1 MSFLVGL
8 CNVIVIR
15 RIILC
20 LETPLKR
27 KRLCSRGDSEDTSAS
42 VPSSSHEA
50 APLSKAEKP
59 APRSKRSFSSVD
71 TGDEQASCSKDCIG
85 PSSSSGLC
93 SKASSSSEDEEAE
106 ASREVPEVAQGQKA
120 VPTPAKEKQ
129 TPIDSVVKNV
139 EVIFRLLKK

>member
-1 MSFLVGL
+1 M
-8 CNVIVIR
+8 
-15 RIILC
+15 
-20 LETPLKR
+20 
-27 KRLCSRGDSEDTSAS
+27 
-42 VPSSSHEA
+42 PSSSQEA
-50 APLSKAEKP
+50 ASLSKTEKP
-59 APRSKRSFSSVD
+59 APRGKRSFSSVE

-93 SKASSSSEDEEAE
+93 SKASSSSEDEEPE
-106 ASREVPEVAQGQKA
+106 ASREVPEVAQGGQKA